1 MALENS
7 LPDRPLTTAEFRAI
21 RQQDAFDFVGAMEGT
36 DPIDHL
42 FLKVDGSEYFLH
54 YTEEAGW
61 HGHHHDAVH
70 GHDH

>member
-7 LPDRPLTTAEFRAI
+7 LPDRPLTKAEFQAI
-21 RQQDAFDFVGAMEGT
+21 RQQDTFDFVGAMDGT

-42 FLKVDGSEYFLH
+42 FLKVDDSEYFLH

-61 HGHHHDAVH
+61 HGHHHDRNS